1 MSPMPAKQLQQS
13 DPQQEALEWFS
24 LLRQPGCDET
34 QRQAFAAWCQ
44 VPENAHAYAEL
55 ETFWQQLQPPPA
67 RPRPR
72 HVTVR
77 RSHLGKWLALVF
89 LVGMAAAAYL
99 YWPLLQRLASELHTD
114 VGERRSTRLADGTTL
129 NLDSASA
136 MNIDLRGRTRQL
148 HLVQGQVY
156 LEVVLDGRA
165 MEVDV
170 GNARIQVFGTRLQVA
185 RHAGHDELVVLSGK
199 AMVTQG
205 GEQRMVSAG
214 ERVTFNDTRIDPVQK
229 ADLKTADSWR
239 NGRLK
244 ATDMPLGQVLERLA
258 GYQGQRVWM
267 MDEQMA
273 HRRVS
278 GDFNLD
284 RAGESLQSLAAAQHL
299 QLQGVLGHWL
309 VVH

>member
-1 MSPMPAKQLQQS
+1 M
-13 DPQQEALEWFS
+13 
-24 LLRQPGCDET
+24 
-34 QRQAFAAWCQ
+34 
-44 VPENAHAYAEL
+44 
-55 ETFWQQLQPPPA
+55 
-67 RPRPR
+67 
-72 HVTVR
+72 
-77 RSHLGKWLALVF
+77 
-89 LVGMAAAAYL
+89 
-99 YWPLLQRLASELHTD
+99 D
-114 VGERRSTRLADGTTL
+114 V
-129 NLDSASA
+129 
-136 MNIDLRGRTRQL
+136 
-148 HLVQGQVY
+148 V
-156 LEVVLDGRA
+156 
-165 MEVDV
+165 
-170 GNARIQVFGTRLQVA
+170 NARIQVFGTRLQVA

-258 GYQGQRVWM
+258 SYQGQRVWM
-267 MDEQMA
+267 VDEQMA

-284 RAGESLQSLAAAQHL
+284 RPGESLQSLAAAQHL